1 MKAHRI
7 AFLVGALGCAVVGA
21 VAPATGCNGT
31 GTTPMCDFPDGAN
44 NPESGCGE
52 LSEAAVGVVP
62 NDVSSPEPDVV
73 EPVDSPVEKP
83 DASDAGGSESQDAAD
98 AHGGVDA
105 HEDASDAHELDGHA
119 DAKG

>member
-7 AFLVGALGCAVVGA
+7 VFLFGALACAAVGA

-44 NPESGCGE
+44 NPESGCGD
-52 LSEAAVGVVP
+52 LVEAAAAL
-62 NDVSSPEPDVV
+62 NDVVVATSDVV
-73 EPVDSPVEKP
+73 EPADSPVEKT
-83 DASDAGGSESQDAAD
+83 DAAD
-98 AHGGVDA
+98 ATAPESEDADKHDAHDA
-105 HEDASDAHELDGHA
+105 HEDASDGHSLDGKA